1 MQWTNRSRRRYQL
14 SSSIAFG
21 VENNWSRSTLLWWW
35 EKNSRALNVSL
46 WEAGTQLGSE
56 QLRYQSHESL
66 WEVLRLGAT
75 PPKKNMPKNIFAE
88 FFGKLREDIP
98 WLTSYSSVQQHR
110 PFPVPAR
117 QKVCYKSSS
126 NAWSAWSYIPLVSG
140 NVGPRTYLGF
150 LRYIGPV
157 DGSWPKT
164 ELRPGP
170 W

>member
-1 MQWTNRSRRRYQL
+1 MQGTVRTGGIILDRFR
-14 SSSIAFG
+14 
-21 VENNWSRSTLLWWW
+21 VEHNWSRSTLLWWW
-35 EKNSRALNVSL
+35 EKNSRALNVFSERSELSSVQSSWDIKAMSL
-46 WEAGTQLGSE
+46 SE
-56 QLRYQSHESL
+56 SYSDSELP
-66 WEVLRLGAT
+66 T
-75 PPKKNMPKNIFAE
+75 PKKKKEYKNKYFE
-88 FFGKLREDIP
+88 KLREDVP

-110 PFPVPAR
+110 PFPVPVW

-164 ELRPGP
+164 ELRSGP